1 MLLILSTD
9 IPLIQDK
16 HFVYAQTGDLTT
28 DLTLRLWNLYILKIC
43 LRSIIVPSIK
53 KEYRDILDV
62 IANYLDVHLDHNTL
76 TITRMRI
83 EYES

>member
-28 DLTLRLWNLYILKIC
+28 DLTLRLLNISIYKIII
-43 LRSIIVPSIK
+43 RSIIVLPIK
-53 KEYRDILDV
+53 KEYHDILDV
-62 IANYLDVHLDHNTL
+62 IANYLDVHLDHKTM
-76 TITRMRI
+76 TIQRLK
-83 EYES
+83 